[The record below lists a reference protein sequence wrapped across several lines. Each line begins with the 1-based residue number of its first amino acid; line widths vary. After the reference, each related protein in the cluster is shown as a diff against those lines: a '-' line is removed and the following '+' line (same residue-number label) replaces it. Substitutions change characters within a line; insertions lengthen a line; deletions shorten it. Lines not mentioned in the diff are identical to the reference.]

1 MAERP
6 GALQV
11 QLSVE
16 LCAQLTCDQDI
27 QLNAAAAD
35 TDAVIADN

>member
-27 QLNAAAAD
+27 QLSAAAAGA
-35 TDAVIADN
+35 DAVIADN